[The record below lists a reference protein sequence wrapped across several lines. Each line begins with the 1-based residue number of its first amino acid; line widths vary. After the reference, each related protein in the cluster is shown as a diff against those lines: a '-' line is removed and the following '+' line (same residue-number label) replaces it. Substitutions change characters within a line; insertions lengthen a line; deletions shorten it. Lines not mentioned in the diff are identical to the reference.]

1 MTTDWKFSSITG
13 RTVAALALACGL
25 AMPAFADDQNL
36 TRGAKNTGH
45 AIGTA
50 AREIGHGAKKVGK
63 AIGKEAKTAGKA
75 VGHAAK
81 EGAKELKRAFKGE
94 S

>member
-1 MTTDWKFSSITG
+1 MISLKFATMTTRAIA
-13 RTVAALALACGL
+13 VLAIVCGL
-25 AMPAFADDQNL
+25 ARPAFADDQNL
-36 TRGAKNTGH
+36 TKGAKNAGH

-63 AIGKEAKTAGKA
+63 TIGKEAKAAGKA

-81 EGAKELKRAFKGE
+81 EGAKELKHAFKGE